1 MNRVL
6 REQMRALKLMPAIL
20 LMAVLTGCHSSA
32 HPPGGSY
39 QRFVLVP
46 NPSEIRK
53 DIPVGALA
61 LDTKTGQLCYTVG
74 GPFTSEVPALDMCAT
89 LYENHP

>member
-1 MNRVL
+1 
-6 REQMRALKLMPAIL
+6 MRTLKLIL
-20 LMAVLTGCHSSA
+20 ANLVRAVLAGCHSTP
-32 HPPGGSY
+32 HPHGGSY

-46 NPSEIRK
+46 NPPEIRK
-53 DIPVGALA
+53 DIPAGALA